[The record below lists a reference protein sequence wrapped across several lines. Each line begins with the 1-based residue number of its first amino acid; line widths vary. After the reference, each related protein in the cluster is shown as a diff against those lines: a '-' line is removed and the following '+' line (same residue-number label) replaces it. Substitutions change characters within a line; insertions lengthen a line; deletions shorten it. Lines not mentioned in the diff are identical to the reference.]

1 MTKILSIDN
10 KENEMGN
17 INDSENVDKDPGGE
31 SSLLIDATISSQSS
45 SPSPS
50 EECWFLSSPLSQVKF
65 YEITIL
71 SNPYNDKYSYK

>member
-31 SSLLIDATISSQSS
+31 RLLRD
-45 SPSPS
+45 
-50 EECWFLSSPLSQVKF
+50 
-65 YEITIL
+65 Y
-71 SNPYNDKYSYK
+71 